1 MKWLKFEE
9 NMFQEEQIN
18 NSLLNKE
25 SDIGRINDQYVKGR
39 VEKKEGRIRTKYL
52 KGGIFDDHDQERTKK
67 KD

>member
-52 KGGIFDDHDQERTKK
+52 KGGIFDDHDQERRKK

>member
-25 SDIGRINDQYVKGR
+25 SDIGRIDDQYVKGR
-39 VEKKEGRIRTKYL
+39 VEKKKGRIHTKYL
-52 KGGIFDDHDQERTKK
+52 KGGIFDEHDQERTKK